1 MAGEE
6 EQAAMNQTENAMQNV
21 MQVVGMGAQVP
32 QAMDAPEAKVQVAG
46 AEGAATQQA
55 VAKKFATEDAAEDA
69 AEARG
74 RVVKLD
80 RGFPLVQLESGA
92 RVRCEHATELVKESD
107 VRAVIGDYVR
117 VVWPDTHDK
126 AIIAEILPRQN
137 AFVRR
142 DPAERTISQ
151 TLAAN
156 FEVIIVAQP
165 LPELNRKRLERE
177 LVLAHDTGARVVV
190 ALTKADM
197 AQDQQEIDR
206 VCQDVSLCAGESVQV
221 IALSCV
227 DGSGFSQLRAF
238 IPPGTTAVL
247 IGKSGAG
254 KSSLVN
260 TLAGSDVQETGAVR
274 ENDRRGRHTTVSR
287 EIIALPGGGS
297 IVDMPGVRGLGM
309 WEAEEGIGA
318 AFPDIEQLA
327 AQCKFADCKHESEPG
342 CAVLQAVEQG
352 AVSVQR
358 LKSYKFLRDES
369 QSARDRKERA
379 RWQKHIKGRKKGR

>member
-1 MAGEE
+1 MAGGEE
-6 EQAAMNQTENAMQNV
+6 RATMGQTEGAIQNA
-21 MQVVGMGAQVP
+21 GM
-32 QAMDAPEAKVQVAG
+32 EARVADVAG
-46 AEGAATQQA
+46 VSSQQEAAGGVAVECVAEG
-55 VAKKFATEDAAEDA
+55 A

-156 FEVIIVAQP
+156 FEVIVVAQP

-197 AQDQQEIDR
+197 AQDKQEIER
-206 VCQDVSLCAGESVQV
+206 VCRDVALCAGESVQV

-227 DGSGFSQLRAF
+227 DGGGFSQLRAL
-238 IPPGTTAVL
+238 IAPGTTAVL

-287 EIIALPGGGS
+287 EIIALPGGGF

-352 AVSVQR
+352 AVSAQR

>member
-1 MAGEE
+1 MAGGEE
-6 EQAAMNQTENAMQNV
+6 RATMGQTEGAMQNA
-21 MQVVGMGAQVP
+21 GM
-32 QAMDAPEAKVQVAG
+32 EARVAG
-46 AEGAATQQA
+46 VAGVSSQQEAAGGVAVECVAEG
-55 VAKKFATEDAAEDA
+55 A

-80 RGFPLVQLESGA
+80 RGFPLVQLENGA

-107 VRAVIGDYVR
+107 MRAVIGDYVR

-126 AIIAEILPRQN
+126 AIIAEILPRRN

-197 AQDQQEIDR
+197 AQNQQEIDR
-206 VCQDVSLCAGESVQV
+206 VCQDVALCAGESVQV

-227 DGSGFSQLRAF
+227 DGGGFSQLRAF
-238 IPPGTTAVL
+238 IPP
-247 IGKSGAG
+247 
-254 KSSLVN
+254 
-260 TLAGSDVQETGAVR
+260 
-274 ENDRRGRHTTVSR
+274 
-287 EIIALPGGGS
+287 
-297 IVDMPGVRGLGM
+297 
-309 WEAEEGIGA
+309 
-318 AFPDIEQLA
+318 
-327 AQCKFADCKHESEPG
+327 
-342 CAVLQAVEQG
+342 
-352 AVSVQR
+352 
-358 LKSYKFLRDES
+358 
-369 QSARDRKERA
+369 
-379 RWQKHIKGRKKGR
+379 

>member
-1 MAGEE
+1 MAGGEE
-6 EQAAMNQTENAMQNV
+6 RVVMDQAENATQNAEV
-21 MQVVGMGAQVP
+21 EAQV
-32 QAMDAPEAKVQVAG
+32 ADAEGILSQQKA
-46 AEGAATQQA
+46 AEGAAVDGA
-55 VAKKFATEDAAEDA
+55 VEGA

-107 VRAVIGDYVR
+107 MRAVIGDYVR

-126 AIIAEILPRQN
+126 AIIAEILPRRN

-177 LVLAHDTGARVVV
+177 LVLAHDTGARVAV

-197 AQDQQEIDR
+197 AQNQQEIDR
-206 VCQDVSLCAGESVQV
+206 VCQDVALCAGELVQV

-227 DGSGFSQLRAF
+227 DGSGFSQLRAL
-238 IPPGTTAVL
+238 IAPGTTAVL

-287 EIIALPGGGS
+287 EIIALPGGGF

-352 AVSVQR
+352 AVSAQR

-379 RWQKHIKGRKKGR
+379 RWQKHIKGRKKSR

>member
-1 MAGEE
+1 MAGGEE
-6 EQAAMNQTENAMQNV
+6 RATMGQTEGAIQNA
-21 MQVVGMGAQVP
+21 GM
-32 QAMDAPEAKVQVAG
+32 EARVADVAG
-46 AEGAATQQA
+46 VSSQQEAAGGVAVECVAEG
-55 VAKKFATEDAAEDA
+55 A

-107 VRAVIGDYVR
+107 MRAVVGDYVR

-156 FEVIIVAQP
+156 FEVIVVAQP

-197 AQDQQEIDR
+197 AQDKQEIER
-206 VCQDVSLCAGESVQV
+206 VCQDVALCAGESVQV

-227 DGSGFSQLRAF
+227 DGSGFSQLRAL
-238 IPPGTTAVL
+238 IAPGTTAVL

-287 EIIALPGGGS
+287 EIIALPGGGF

-327 AQCKFADCKHESEPG
+327 VQCKFADCKHESEPG

-352 AVSVQR
+352 TVSAQR

>member
-1 MAGEE
+1 MAGGEE
-6 EQAAMNQTENAMQNV
+6 RATMGQTEGAMQNA
-21 MQVVGMGAQVP
+21 GM
-32 QAMDAPEAKVQVAG
+32 EARVAG
-46 AEGAATQQA
+46 VAGVSSQQEAAGGVAVECVAEG
-55 VAKKFATEDAAEDA
+55 A

-107 VRAVIGDYVR
+107 MRAVVGDYVR

-156 FEVIIVAQP
+156 FEVIVVAQP

-197 AQDQQEIDR
+197 AQDKQEIER
-206 VCQDVSLCAGESVQV
+206 VCQDVALCAGESVQV

-227 DGSGFSQLRAF
+227 DGSGFSQLRAL
-238 IPPGTTAVL
+238 IAPGTTAVL

-287 EIIALPGGGS
+287 EIIALPGGGF

-327 AQCKFADCKHESEPG
+327 VQCKFADCKHESEPG

-352 AVSVQR
+352 SVSAQR

>member
-32 QAMDAPEAKVQVAG
+32 QATDAPEAKAQVAG
-46 AEGAATQQA
+46 AEGAAAQQA
-55 VAKKFATEDAAEDA
+55 GAKQFATEDVT
-69 AEARG
+69 EARG

-107 VRAVIGDYVR
+107 MRAVIGDYVR

-126 AIIAEILPRQN
+126 AIIAEILPRRN

-197 AQDQQEIDR
+197 AQNQQEIDR
-206 VCQDVSLCAGESVQV
+206 VCQDVALRAAELVQV

-227 DGSGFSQLRAF
+227 DGSGFSQLRAL
-238 IPPGTTAVL
+238 IAPGTTAVL

-287 EIIALPGGGS
+287 EIIALPGGGF

-342 CAVLQAVEQG
+342 CAVLLAVERG
-352 AVSVQR
+352 AVSAQR

>member
-1 MAGEE
+1 MAGGE
-6 EQAAMNQTENAMQNV
+6 EQVAMSQTEGVTQDV
-21 MQVVGMGAQVP
+21 MQGVM
-32 QAMDAPEAKVQVAG
+32 QVAG
-46 AEGAATQQA
+46 AEGVLSQRE
-55 VAKKFATEDAAEDA
+55 VAEGA

-92 RVRCEHATELVKESD
+92 RVRCEHATDLVKESD

-117 VVWPDTHDK
+117 VVWPNTHDK

-156 FEVIIVAQP
+156 FEVIVVAQP

-197 AQDQQEIDR
+197 AQSEQEISR
-206 VCQDVSLCAGESVQV
+206 VCQDVALCAGESVQV

-227 DGSGFSQLRAF
+227 DGSGFPQLRAL
-238 IPPGTTAVL
+238 IAPGTTAVL

-287 EIIALPGGGS
+287 EIIALPGGGF

-327 AQCKFADCKHESEPG
+327 AQCKFVDCKHESEPG

-352 AVSVQR
+352 TVSAQR

>member
-1 MAGEE
+1 MAGGEE
-6 EQAAMNQTENAMQNV
+6 RVVMDQAENATQNAEV
-21 MQVVGMGAQVP
+21 EAQV
-32 QAMDAPEAKVQVAG
+32 ADAEGILSQQKA
-46 AEGAATQQA
+46 AEGAAVDGA
-55 VAKKFATEDAAEDA
+55 VEGA

-107 VRAVIGDYVR
+107 MRAVIGDYVR

-177 LVLAHDTGARVVV
+177 LVLAHDTGARVAV

-197 AQDQQEIDR
+197 AQNQQEIDR
-206 VCQDVSLCAGESVQV
+206 VCQDVALCAGELVQV

-227 DGSGFSQLRAF
+227 DGSGFSQLRAL
-238 IPPGTTAVL
+238 IAPGTTAVL

-287 EIIALPGGGS
+287 EIIALPGGGF

-352 AVSVQR
+352 AVSAQR

-379 RWQKHIKGRKKGR
+379 RWQKHIKGRKKSR

>member
-1 MAGEE
+1 MAGGE
-6 EQAAMNQTENAMQNV
+6 EQVAMDRAENATQNAEV
-21 MQVVGMGAQVP
+21 KVRVA
-32 QAMDAPEAKVQVAG
+32 DAEGVSSLQEA
-46 AEGAATQQA
+46 AEGAA
-55 VAKKFATEDAAEDA
+55 VDGAAEGA

-107 VRAVIGDYVR
+107 MRAVIGDYVR

-126 AIIAEILPRQN
+126 AIIAEILPRRN

-197 AQDQQEIDR
+197 AQDKQEIDR
-206 VCQDVSLCAGESVQV
+206 VCQDVALCAGESVQV

-227 DGSGFSQLRAF
+227 DGSGFSQLRAL
-238 IPPGTTAVL
+238 IAPRTTAVL

-287 EIIALPGGGS
+287 EIIALPGGGF

-352 AVSVQR
+352 AVSAQR

-369 QSARDRKERA
+369 RSARDRKERA

>member
-1 MAGEE
+1 MAGGEE
-6 EQAAMNQTENAMQNV
+6 RATMGQTEGAIQNA
-21 MQVVGMGAQVP
+21 GM
-32 QAMDAPEAKVQVAG
+32 EARVADVAG
-46 AEGAATQQA
+46 VSSQQEAAGGVAVECVAEG
-55 VAKKFATEDAAEDA
+55 A

-156 FEVIIVAQP
+156 FEVIVVAQP

-197 AQDQQEIDR
+197 AQDKQEIER
-206 VCQDVSLCAGESVQV
+206 VCQDVALCAGESVQV

-227 DGSGFSQLRAF
+227 DGGGFSQLRAL
-238 IPPGTTAVL
+238 IAPGTTAVL

-287 EIIALPGGGS
+287 EIIALPGGGF

-352 AVSVQR
+352 AVSAQR

-369 QSARDRKERA
+369 QSARDCKERA